1 MKLKLIEKL
10 GDGAF
15 ADVWKARDELDRD
28 LAVKIIR
35 PANVGVADA
44 LAHAKALARASHQ
57 NVVAVISLEKIP
69 DPDTGE
75 RVDCVVMEL
84 LKGATLAKKLKGITL
99 DVDQVK
105 SIGLGIIRGL
115 SHIHAQGLAHG
126 DLHEENVMIVD
137 DQAKVIDILY
147 LSSLASIS
155 TETKKARLKRDLL
168 SLRLLLQQIIIESE
182 LDSEEATEFNNLL
195 DANASI
201 GDIEAAFLKIV
212 SPANSQSQ
220 ARVLRHAFARLI
232 DQDFVEGEDYAE
244 ALAETVEPSVRLP
257 LLKLL
262 ATEKAYESKHAH
274 YVQLLYSKLSAAAKK
289 DFLTT
294 LSEVID
300 AETPKG
306 KWWPG
311 LRLLSLLGTEAWN
324 GLTPLVRLR
333 VESLIVKDVL
343 AGHKDIHSAVSA
355 SGGKLGTYALS
366 LWRHFKKP
374 EILADNLVSLLRQNW
389 YTQNYVGSF
398 FFRQIPAIAR
408 ATKKRAEFIKAIQV
422 AISND
427 ARLIVKKLDELP
439 DDWVAEIQADED

>member
-115 SHIHAQGLAHG
+115 SHIHAQGMAHG

-147 LSSLASIS
+147 LSSLASMGTSKNPIPS
-155 TETKKARLKRDLL
+155 TDTAP
-168 SLRLLLQQIIIESE
+168 
-182 LDSEEATEFNNLL
+182 
-195 DANASI
+195 ANATI
-201 GDIEAAFLKIV
+201 T
-212 SPANSQSQ
+212 
-220 ARVLRHAFARLI
+220 R
-232 DQDFVEGEDYAE
+232 
-244 ALAETVEPSVRLP
+244 
-257 LLKLL
+257 
-262 ATEKAYESKHAH
+262 
-274 YVQLLYSKLSAAAKK
+274 
-289 DFLTT
+289 
-294 LSEVID
+294 
-300 AETPKG
+300 
-306 KWWPG
+306 
-311 LRLLSLLGTEAWN
+311 
-324 GLTPLVRLR
+324 
-333 VESLIVKDVL
+333 
-343 AGHKDIHSAVSA
+343 
-355 SGGKLGTYALS
+355 
-366 LWRHFKKP
+366 
-374 EILADNLVSLLRQNW
+374 
-389 YTQNYVGSF
+389 
-398 FFRQIPAIAR
+398 
-408 ATKKRAEFIKAIQV
+408 
-422 AISND
+422 
-427 ARLIVKKLDELP
+427 
-439 DDWVAEIQADED
+439 

>member
-1 MKLKLIEKL
+1 MKLKLLEKL
-10 GDGAF
+10 GNGAF

-44 LAHAKALARASHQ
+44 LAHAKALVRASHQ
-57 NVVAVISLEKIP
+57 NVVAVISLEKIA

-84 LKGATLAKKLKGITL
+84 LKGVTLAKRLKGIAF
-99 DVDQVK
+99 DVGQVK
-105 SIGLGIIRGL
+105 SIGLGIIQGL
-115 SHIHAQGLAHG
+115 GHIHAQGMAHG

-147 LSSLASIS
+147 LNSLASIS

-168 SLRLLLQQIIIESE
+168 SLRLLLQQIIIASE

-195 DANASI
+195 DADASI
-201 GDIEAAFLKIV
+201 GDLETAFRNIV
-212 SPANSQSQ
+212 SPANSHSQ
-220 ARVLRHAFARLI
+220 VRALKHAYARLI
-232 DQDFVEGEDYAE
+232 DQDFIKGQDYAE
-244 ALAETVEPSVRLP
+244 ALEETIEPSVRLP
-257 LLKLL
+257 LLKLM
-262 ATEKAYESKHAH
+262 ATDKAYESKHSH
-274 YVQLLYSKLSAAAKK
+274 YVRLLYSKLSAAAKK

-294 LSEVID
+294 LSEIID

-311 LRLLSLLGTEAWN
+311 LKLVSLLGAEAWN
-324 GLTPLVRLR
+324 GLTPVVRLR

-343 AGHKDIHSAVSA
+343 AGYKDIHSTVSA
-355 SGGKLGTYALS
+355 SRGKLGTYALS
-366 LWRHFKKP
+366 LWRNFKKP
-374 EILADNLVSLLRQNW
+374 EVLADNLVSLLRQNW

-398 FFRQIPAIAR
+398 FFRQIPAIAST
-408 ATKKRAEFIKAIQV
+408 TKKRAEFIKAIQV

-427 ARLIVKKLDELP
+427 AKIIVKKLDELP
-439 DDWVAEIQADED
+439 DDWIEEIEAHED